1 MTGMRKLAYFMVK
14 CKKEIIVKRI
24 MEYDTIHAGDIHLPV
39 RRGGLPRWQ
48 CIGLLW
54 WLVFSL
60 LVLYPPAWAQ
70 DYPFKPGERLTYV
83 LKWGFIPAG
92 KAVLEVQPMTEVEGQ
107 TARHF
112 VLTARSNNF
121 IDNFYKVRDRIDAYA
136 DAGMQHSVHFA
147 KKQREGNYKRDVVV
161 TFDWTEKQAQYANKG
176 KKDDP
181 ISLMPGSFDPLSA
194 FYFIRSMEMQPG
206 SKISKPI
213 TDGRKNVVGEA
224 KVIKRETINVG
235 GQPYDTFLIVPDLK
249 HVGGV
254 FKESK
259 NAKMQIWVTADHRRI
274 PVRLKS
280 KVVVGSFVGELVKV
294 EGL

>member
-1 MTGMRKLAYFMVK
+1 MAK
-14 CKKEIIVKRI
+14 CKKEIIINDRSSI
-24 MEYDTIHAGDIHLPV
+24 ILPHIGNNHMLAV
-39 RRGGLPRWQ
+39 GGEKRWQ
-48 CIGLLW
+48 CIGLFVW
-54 WLVFSL
+54 FVFSL
-60 LVLYPPAWAQ
+60 VVLNLQVWAE
-70 DYPFKPGERLTYV
+70 DNPFEPGERLTYV
-83 LKWGFIPAG
+83 LKWGFIHAG
-92 KAVLEVQPMTEVEGQ
+92 EAVLEVGPMTEMGGQ
-107 TARHF
+107 PAYHF
-112 VLTARSNNF
+112 VMTARSNGF

-136 DAGMQHSVHFA
+136 GAGMQHTVHFV

-161 TFDWTEKQAQYANKG
+161 YFDWVLNQAQYENKG
-176 KKDDP
+176 KKKDP
-181 ISLMPGSFDPLSA
+181 IPLMAGSFDPLSA
-194 FYFIRSMEMQPG
+194 FYFTRLMEMKPG
-206 SKISKPI
+206 SKISQPI

-235 GQPYDTFLIVPDLK
+235 GKPYDTFLIVPDLK

-259 NAKMQIWVTADHRRI
+259 NAQIHIWVTADHRRI